1 MCVRIVVW
9 LFCCQ
14 QGPVLVGGH
23 REHWERSSSSHS
35 LLLQYMYHHIYSP
48 LNLLFTPADHVVQRD
63 AHPTLVPN
71 LIFAA
76 IQYKCHWFCINHQV
90 SLNYLITVVYFHR
103 NLLIQCNNF
112 NINGLREAS
121 KYPPE
126 PLPVVV
132 AGVSQHLLLIRHHL
146 SLWNQRCIKL
156 TNPCITWTHDTH
168 KPGHP
173 SFLQCSPVSSG
184 WNVRFAGRGEELCWT
199 ETEGRPGLKLAR
211 NKAADSATCWNNVI

>member
-1 MCVRIVVW
+1 MKKINCVRQNCGLTVLLSTRACTGQWSQRTLRKVF
-9 LFCCQ
+9 LFTF
-14 QGPVLVGGH
+14 PAVMIYV
-23 REHWERSSSSHS
+23 SSH
-35 LLLQYMYHHIYSP
+35 LFTPDYLI
-48 LNLLFTPADHVVQRD
+48 FTPADHVVQHD

-90 SLNYLITVVYFHR
+90 SLNYLIIVVYFHR

-146 SLWNQRCIKL
+146 SL
-156 TNPCITWTHDTH
+156 
-168 KPGHP
+168 
-173 SFLQCSPVSSG
+173 
-184 WNVRFAGRGEELCWT
+184 
-199 ETEGRPGLKLAR
+199 
-211 NKAADSATCWNNVI
+211 